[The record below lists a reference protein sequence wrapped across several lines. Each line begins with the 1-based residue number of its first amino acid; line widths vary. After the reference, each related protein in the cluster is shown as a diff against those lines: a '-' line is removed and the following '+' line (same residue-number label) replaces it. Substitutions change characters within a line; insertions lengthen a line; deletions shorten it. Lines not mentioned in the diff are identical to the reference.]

1 MGAIDSVLRD
11 GKPEGIMNALSLIP
25 IPDIIPAP
33 AWIFLVLDILLF
45 GLHILLINTAL
56 GSMLILLF
64 QSLKRNEAFHQTL
77 NRDGIVGK
85 IPTLFALGIN
95 FGVAPL
101 LFMQVIYGHLFY
113 TSSVLMATYWILIIP
128 SLISAYYGV
137 YILAKRN
144 RKNPLL
150 SKAALWTA
158 VFIVLLIGFFFVN
171 NMTLMVQPEKWNVYF
186 ENRGGTLLNISD
198 ATLIPRYLHFVTAS
212 LAVGG
217 LFIAFL
223 AKWHKARGRAAA
235 PEKIGF
241 GLKIFGYATI
251 AQVLIGLWFLIS
263 IPQKY
268 MLNFLGGEPLFT
280 IILLAGVGSGIGAA
294 AAALAEKLYTAGA
307 LFMITLGIM
316 IVTRHNLRSMY
327 LDGKFSLATLTV
339 HPQYGVMALFLGILV
354 AGIFAVIF
362 MAKLASSAG
371 HGRVT

>member
-1 MGAIDSVLRD
+1 
-11 GKPEGIMNALSLIP
+11 MNALSLIP

-150 SKAALWTA
+150 
-158 VFIVLLIGFFFVN
+158 
-171 NMTLMVQPEKWNVYF
+171 
-186 ENRGGTLLNISD
+186 
-198 ATLIPRYLHFVTAS
+198 
-212 LAVGG
+212 
-217 LFIAFL
+217 
-223 AKWHKARGRAAA
+223 
-235 PEKIGF
+235 
-241 GLKIFGYATI
+241 
-251 AQVLIGLWFLIS
+251 
-263 IPQKY
+263 
-268 MLNFLGGEPLFT
+268 
-280 IILLAGVGSGIGAA
+280 
-294 AAALAEKLYTAGA
+294 
-307 LFMITLGIM
+307 
-316 IVTRHNLRSMY
+316 
-327 LDGKFSLATLTV
+327 
-339 HPQYGVMALFLGILV
+339 
-354 AGIFAVIF
+354 
-362 MAKLASSAG
+362 
-371 HGRVT
+371 